1 MILKQVR
8 ENLKV
13 IHKEW
18 GFFGGISME
27 AIYYDKR
34 TMKVQLT
41 DWARNHLAFMHFPKD
56 KAAGVR
62 WPY

>member
-1 MILKQVR
+1 M
-8 ENLKV
+8 

-27 AIYYDKR
+27 GIYYDKR